1 MNDQDTTVISM
12 ELKELTEAL
21 APLVA
26 AQLLSAYYAS
36 LSCARQQGDTRSDD
50 EIFRDCMGEFLL
62 LREMLKATHEN
73 MDELDV
79 EVLLQRRS
87 PDPAKDL

>member
-1 MNDQDTTVISM
+1 MNSEDTTVISV
-12 ELKELTEAL
+12 ELRELTEAL

-36 LSCARQQGDTRSDD
+36 LSHARQQGDARSDD

-79 EVLLQRRS
+79 EALLQRRG
-87 PDPAKDL
+87 PNPEKDR